1 MANPTSSPPRSSRHP
16 LLTTLFTTVFALL
29 AVAGVYFIRIQP
41 GHTSF
46 TRNLTDLVETEKLQD
61 GSRLYTTYTGLKP
74 LDLGLTYLVASFAQ
88 GPLSLNEPAR
98 IQQIHFLL
106 NFFPAVVVFNVEAYR
121 SRNRWSFLSFHA
133 AWAALYQTVGG
144 GVIIPLYHLAYTL
157 LTTRKI
163 YLVSGGDVP
172 LPVANALLPASLLLF
187 ALPTAAMYYP
197 WSSPRLA
204 QNLIAFWQVVPVL
217 VNAGIWLLA
226 STVYRPKQTPET
238 KKTKTAARK
247 QTNLVLRRLYST
259 AILVASASH
268 FYTLYTI
275 FTSQNKSLT
284 LTNVFLPLSDIS
296 TGDVGT
302 GLLQI
307 FQWDF
312 WLIFGSSRLWCALVV
327 YDVQKQRHG
336 RVNLKRFLAYY
347 VLANNLEFVVGPGAV
362 LAGVWRWRE
371 ERLVEIEA
379 MAGRLE
385 KEHSL

>member
-1 MANPTSSPPRSSRHP
+1 MANPTSSRHP
-16 LLTTLFTTVFALL
+16 LLTTLFTTIFALL
-29 AVAGVYFIRIQP
+29 AAAGVYFIRIQP

-46 TRNLTDLVETEKLQD
+46 TQNLTDLVETEKLQD

-88 GPLSLNEPAR
+88 GPLNLNEAAR

-157 LTTRKI
+157 LTTRKT
-163 YLVSGGDVP
+163 YLVSSGDVP
-172 LPVANALLPASLLLF
+172 LPLAKALLPASLLLF

-197 WSSPRLA
+197 WTNPRLA
-204 QNLIAFWQVVPVL
+204 QNLIAFWQVAPVL

-226 STVYRPKQTPET
+226 STIYKSSPKRTITPEG
-238 KKTKTAARK
+238 KTTTTTTTRK
-247 QTNLVLRRLYST
+247 QAALVLRRLYSA

-275 FTSQNKSLT
+275 FTPQNKSLT
-284 LTNVFLPLSDIS
+284 LSNVFLPLNDIS

-302 GLLQI
+302 GLFQL

-327 YDVQKQRHG
+327 YDVQKQQHG
-336 RVNLKRFLAYY
+336 KVDLKKFLAYY

-379 MAGRLE
+379 EAGRLQ

>member
-1 MANPTSSPPRSSRHP
+1 MANLTSSRHP
-16 LLTTLFTTVFALL
+16 LLTILFTTIFALL
-29 AVAGVYFIRIQP
+29 AAAGVYFIRIQP

-46 TRNLTDLVETEKLQD
+46 TQNLTDLVETEKLQD

-74 LDLGLTYLVASFAQ
+74 LDLGLTYLVASFVQ
-88 GPLSLNEPAR
+88 GPLNLNEAAR

-157 LTTRKI
+157 LTTRKT
-163 YLVSGGDVP
+163 YLVSSGDVP
-172 LPVANALLPASLLLF
+172 LPLAKALLPASLLLF

-197 WSSPRLA
+197 WTNPRLA
-204 QNLIAFWQVVPVL
+204 QNLIALWQVAPVL
-217 VNAGIWLLA
+217 LNAGIWLLA
-226 STVYRPKQTPET
+226 STVYKYNQTPEN
-238 KKTKTAARK
+238 KTTTTRQ
-247 QTNLVLRRLYST
+247 QTTLTLRRLYNT
-259 AILVASASH
+259 AILVAAASH

-284 LTNVFLPLSDIS
+284 LSNVFLPLNDIS

-302 GLLQI
+302 GLFQI

-327 YDVQKQRHG
+327 YDVQKQQHG
-336 RVNLKRFLAYY
+336 KVNFKKFLAYY

-379 MAGRLE
+379 EAGSLQ
-385 KEHSL
+385 KEHAL

>member
-1 MANPTSSPPRSSRHP
+1 MANLTSSRHP
-16 LLTTLFTTVFALL
+16 LLTILFTTIFALL
-29 AVAGVYFIRIQP
+29 AAAGVYFIRIQP

-46 TRNLTDLVETEKLQD
+46 TQNLTDLVETEKLQD

-74 LDLGLTYLVASFAQ
+74 LDLGLTYLVASFVQ
-88 GPLSLNEPAR
+88 GPLNLNEAAR

-157 LTTRKI
+157 LTTRKT
-163 YLVSGGDVP
+163 YLVSSGDMP
-172 LPVANALLPASLLLF
+172 LPLAKALLPASLLLF

-197 WSSPRLA
+197 WTNPRLA
-204 QNLIAFWQVVPVL
+204 QNLIALWQVAPVL
-217 VNAGIWLLA
+217 LNAGIWLLA
-226 STVYRPKQTPET
+226 STVYKSNQTPEN
-238 KKTKTAARK
+238 KTTTTRQ
-247 QTNLVLRRLYST
+247 QTTLTLRRLYNT
-259 AILVASASH
+259 AILVAAASH

-284 LTNVFLPLSDIS
+284 LSNVFLPLNDIS

-302 GLLQI
+302 GLFQI

-327 YDVQKQRHG
+327 YDVQKQQHG
-336 RVNLKRFLAYY
+336 KVNFKKFLAYY

-379 MAGRLE
+379 EAGSLQ
-385 KEHSL
+385 KEHAL

>member
-1 MANPTSSPPRSSRHP
+1 M
-16 LLTTLFTTVFALL
+16 
-29 AVAGVYFIRIQP
+29 
-41 GHTSF
+41 
-46 TRNLTDLVETEKLQD
+46 
-61 GSRLYTTYTGLKP
+61 
-74 LDLGLTYLVASFAQ
+74 
-88 GPLSLNEPAR
+88 
-98 IQQIHFLL
+98 
-106 NFFPAVVVFNVEAYR
+106 
-121 SRNRWSFLSFHA
+121 
-133 AWAALYQTVGG
+133 
-144 GVIIPLYHLAYTL
+144 
-157 LTTRKI
+157 
-163 YLVSGGDVP
+163 P
-172 LPVANALLPASLLLF
+172 LPLAKALLPASLLLL

-204 QNLIAFWQVVPVL
+204 QNLIAFWQVAPVL
-217 VNAGIWLLA
+217 VNAGVWLLA
-226 STVYRPKQTPET
+226 STVYKSQTSQTPET
-238 KKTKTAARK
+238 KTTTRK
-247 QTNLVLRRLYST
+247 QMTLVLRRLYSA

-284 LTNVFLPLSDIS
+284 LTNVFLPLNDIS

-302 GLLQI
+302 SLFQI

-336 RVNLKRFLAYY
+336 QVDLKKFLAYY

-379 MAGRLE
+379 KAGRLE

>member
-1 MANPTSSPPRSSRHP
+1 MERIISRPRASTSSASNQATPPLPKTSPTSSRR
-16 LLTTLFTTVFALL
+16 
-29 AVAGVYFIRIQP
+29 
-41 GHTSF
+41 
-46 TRNLTDLVETEKLQD
+46 RNSQD

-74 LDLGLTYLVASFAQ
+74 LDLGLTYLVASFVQ
-88 GPLSLNEPAR
+88 GPLNLNEAAR

-157 LTTRKI
+157 LTTRKT
-163 YLVSGGDVP
+163 YLVSSGDMP
-172 LPVANALLPASLLLF
+172 LPLAKALLPASLLLF

-197 WSSPRLA
+197 WTNPPSRPEPHRPLA
-204 QNLIAFWQVVPVL
+204 
-217 VNAGIWLLA
+217 A
-226 STVYRPKQTPET
+226 STVYKSNQTPEN
-238 KKTKTAARK
+238 KTTTTRQ
-247 QTNLVLRRLYST
+247 QTTLTLRRLYNT
-259 AILVASASH
+259 AILVAAASH

-284 LTNVFLPLSDIS
+284 LSNVFLPLNDIS

-302 GLLQI
+302 GLFQI

-327 YDVQKQRHG
+327 YDVQKQQHG
-336 RVNLKRFLAYY
+336 KVNFKKFLAYY

-379 MAGRLE
+379 EAGSLQ
-385 KEHSL
+385 KEHAL